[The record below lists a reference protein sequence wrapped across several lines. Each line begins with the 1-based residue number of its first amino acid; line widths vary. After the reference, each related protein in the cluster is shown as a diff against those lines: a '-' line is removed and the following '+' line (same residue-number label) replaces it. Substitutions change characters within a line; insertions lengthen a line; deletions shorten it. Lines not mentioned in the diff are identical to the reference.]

1 MTDVVHG
8 PPTRGSKLKVPPDA
22 TPGPHTCTFLA
33 VGATSGVPSTWGF
46 VISLPGLPLSPWR
59 LPLALRL
66 LRHPVS
72 SPPSFGSSP
81 AVPRASGPQPTS
93 ASPSPHRSSALNP
106 PVNIRGHT
114 RECGWRSNE
123 PNALETQEGVINCLG
138 ESKRAFNLTIEAEKG
153 S

>member
-59 LPLALRL
+59 LPLALSL
-66 LRHPVS
+66 LRHPRFQ
-72 SPPSFGSSP
+72 PPFLRLFTGS
-81 AVPRASGPQPTS
+81 AASGPQPTS